1 MEKTALVIGATGLVG
16 STLVKQ
22 LLDDKN
28 YNQIVQF
35 VRTPSGINHPKLIE
49 YCINFADSNSY
60 QDLVKGDILYSA
72 FGTTLKVAGSKE
84 KQYQIDVT
92 FVENFCKV
100 AKSQGVESWHIV
112 SSIGASPK
120 STNFYLRM
128 KGQLEEKLIALKPT
142 NLYLLRPSI
151 LDGNRKEKRTG
162 EKMGLTVMRILS
174 KIPFLKKYQPIHAKT
189 VARALRQSAVQ
200 PKPGVHVLEMNEL
213 FTRASKM

>member
-49 YCINFADSNSY
+49 HCIDFADPNSY
-60 QDLVKGDILYSA
+60 QDLVKGDVLYSA
-72 FGTTLKVAGSKE
+72 FGTTLKAAGSKE

-92 FVENFCKV
+92 FVENFCKI
-100 AKSQGVESWHIV
+100 AKNQGVESWHIV
-112 SSIGASPK
+112 SSIGATPK

-128 KGQLEEKLIALKPT
+128 KGQLEEKLAALQPT

-151 LDGNRKEKRTG
+151 LDGNRKEKRPG
-162 EKMGLTVMRILS
+162 EKLGLAAMRILA
-174 KIPFLKKYQPIHAKT
+174 KIPFLKKHQPIHAKT
-189 VARALRQSAVQ
+189 VARALRQTAVQ
-200 PKPGVHVLEMNEL
+200 PKPGVHILEMDEL

>member
-100 AKSQGVESWHIV
+100 AKNQGVESWHIV

-174 KIPFLKKYQPIHAKT
+174 KIPFFKKYQPIHAKT
-189 VARALRQSAVQ
+189 VARALRQTAVQ